1 MKDCT
6 GELCYPLQQLQAV
19 DLTLRA
25 NEGRLSL
32 SPRRGTKTK
41 KCTYYNFNCF
51 TVVTTVIFFP
61 LYIST
66 VSAPLF
72 SKIFRSRLTTILRL
86 FRSQQKS
93 ELVCVCPLPPCLKN
107 EFEC

>member
-6 GELCYPLQQLQAV
+6 GAELCYPLQQLQAV

-25 NEGRLSL
+25 NEGRLIL
-32 SPRRGTKTK
+32 TPRRGTKTK
-41 KCTYYNFNCF
+41 KCTYYKSNCI
-51 TVVTTVIFFP
+51 TVVITVILFP
-61 LYIST
+61 LYKST

-86 FRSQQKS
+86 FRSQ
-93 ELVCVCPLPPCLKN
+93 
-107 EFEC
+107 